1 MHGRDPEGEI
11 LVSDEPES
19 CGPDHVLEDF
29 LLREAANALHQ
40 VLVRVPVAGKNLT
53 HRRDDLK
60 QTNIFLFFES
70 WKNEFIILLS

>member
-11 LVSDEPES
+11 LVSDKPES
-19 CGPDHVLEDF
+19 CGSDHVLEDF

-40 VLVRVPVAGKNLT
+40 VLVRVPIAGKNLT
-53 HRRDDLK
+53 HRWDNLK
-60 QTNIFLFFES
+60 QTNIFLIFES